1 MRRVFWVLLS
11 ISLQRTHAADMYSL
25 DPANTRISFN
35 IQRFGV
41 LWVSARFPDFSGAFV
56 LDRHG
61 SASRVDVSVQMASV
75 ACNDAHWN
83 APLRSADWL
92 DVQHFPQMTF
102 QSNQVLFDD
111 DHRAFANGELTLH
124 GVTHSVGLQIMAL
137 SCSASGAGADSC
149 RFDAHARIRR
159 SDYGLAHGFWS
170 GGDMVDI
177 AISGVGRRGALPPAR
192 GAATAA
198 TVAAAAALL

>member
-1 MRRVFWVLLS
+1 MLRCALWIVLS
-11 ISLQRTHAADMYSL
+11 ISLQQAQAADEYRL
-25 DPANTRISFN
+25 DPVNTRISFD
-35 IQRFGV
+35 IQHFGV

-83 APLRSADWL
+83 ARLRSSDWL
-92 DVQHFPQMTF
+92 DVQRFPQMTF
-102 QSNQVLFDD
+102 QSNQVVFDGD
-111 DHRAFANGELTLH
+111 ERAFANGELTMH
-124 GVTHSVGLQIMAL
+124 GVTHSVGLQITAL
-137 SCSASGAGADSC
+137 SCSTSGAGADRC

-159 SDYGLAHGFWS
+159 SDYGLAQGFWS

-177 AISGVGRRGALPPAR
+177 AISGVGLRKSLLPAR
-192 GAATAA
+192 GTAA
-198 TVAAAAALL
+198 ASTAASP